1 MVKEGN
7 KETDSKLYYE
17 SVIDKKEESI
27 VKLHDEIMK
36 LRDDVRTKDD
46 ALKDMS

>member
-1 MVKEGN
+1 M
-7 KETDSKLYYE
+7 YYE

-27 VKLHDEIMK
+27 IKLHDELMK

-46 ALKDMS
+46 ALKDLSQKIIEKAEKN